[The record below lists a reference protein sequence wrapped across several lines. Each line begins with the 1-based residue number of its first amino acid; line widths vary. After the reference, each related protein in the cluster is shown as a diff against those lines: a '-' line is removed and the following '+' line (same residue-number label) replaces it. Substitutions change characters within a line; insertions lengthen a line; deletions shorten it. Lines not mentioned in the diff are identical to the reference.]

1 MAETRKLVKDVMQK
15 DCGQGEVV
23 YPEKAKELILQ
34 VTISFRFNCPILGK
48 IFLFMHLF
56 LHFLNSSQFL
66 SYFLYFQGLRKIRLG
81 AKLNKAA
88 ARYSR
93 EGWDWFYLAVAGTDC
108 NYVLDLLCELF
119 GDPNP
124 IELEDLDEPAKK
136 KAHTK
141 AAEFEEQALASE
153 GVQDTSIETIVYPT
167 GPLNYSLGIDVKYHP
182 RQEISEFTNRST
194 GNLVNH
200 TKYYCQMCTYSSFNR
215 DSTYTHTHQHLDVV
229 IGCAHPGCDKK
240 YDAPDGLSKHI
251 KSKHN
256 GKLIP
261 EGIKQEE
268 AEAVVAG
275 LAASSSTR

>member
-1 MAETRKLVKDVMQK
+1 
-15 DCGQGEVV
+15 
-23 YPEKAKELILQ
+23 
-34 VTISFRFNCPILGK
+34 
-48 IFLFMHLF
+48 MHLF

-66 SYFLYFQGLRKIRLG
+66 SYFLYFQGLRKIWLG
-81 AKLNKAA
+81 AKLNEAA

-93 EGWDWFYLAVAGTDC
+93 EGWDQFYLAVTGTDC

-119 GDPNP
+119 GDANP

-136 KAHTK
+136 RAHTE
-141 AAEFEEQALASE
+141 AAEFEEQALVSE
-153 GVQDTSIETIVYPT
+153 GVQDTSVETIVYPT
-167 GPLNYSLGIDVKYHP
+167 GPLNYSLGIDVKYCP

-194 GNLVNH
+194 GNLVNR

-215 DSTYTHTHQHLDVV
+215 DSTYTHTHRHLNVV

-268 AEAVVAG
+268 AEAVVAK
-275 LAASSSTR
+275 LAASSSTW